1 MAFVRNTG
9 KAKIM
14 YFPKTASTAIPYGA
28 AVVLTAGQVALATSS
43 TANIL
48 GVSLRAVVSTDSDY
62 ASTTLIPVEVP
73 CDKAVEWL
81 VPVSTG
87 SATAASVGVTYD
99 LTDSAGINVNSTSQ
113 NAVIVTRYISA
124 TQVAVVINKPVL
136 A

>member
-9 KAKIM
+9 LTKVM
-14 YFPKTASTAIPYGA
+14 YFPKTASTAIPLGA
-28 AVVLTAGQVALATSS
+28 AVVLSSGQVALATSG

-48 GVSLRAVVSTDSDY
+48 GVSLRAVVAADTDY
-62 ASTTLIPVEVP
+62 ASTTLIPIEVP
-73 CDKAVEWL
+73 VEKAVEWL

-99 LTDSAGINVNSTSQ
+99 LTDSAGINVSSTSQ
-113 NAVIVTRYISA
+113 NAVVVTRFISA

>member
-1 MAFVRNTG
+1 MFIRNTG
-9 KAKIM
+9 KTKEI
-14 YFPKTASTAIPYGA
+14 YFPKTASTALALGD
-28 AVVLTAGQVALATSS
+28 AVVLSSGQIVKATSG

-48 GVSLRAVVSTDSDY
+48 GICKRAVVSTDSDY
-62 ASTTLIPVEVP
+62 ASTTLIPIEVP
-73 CDKAVEWL
+73 IEKGVEWL

-87 SATAASVGVTYD
+87 SAAATSVGVTYD

-113 NAVIVTRYISA
+113 NAVVVTRFISA

>member
-1 MAFVRNTG
+1 MAFIRNTG
-9 KAKIM
+9 KTKEV
-14 YFPKTASTAIPYGA
+14 YFPKTASTALALGD
-28 AVVLTAGQVALATSS
+28 AVVLSSGQIVKATSS

-48 GVSLRAVVSTDSDY
+48 GICKRAVVSTDSDY
-62 ASTTLIPVEVP
+62 ASTTLIPIEVP
-73 CDKAVEWL
+73 VEKSVEWL

-87 SATAASVGVTYD
+87 SATATSVGVTYD

-113 NAVIVTRYISA
+113 NAVIVTRFISA